1 MLRRSTAALWSLL
14 VSGFLSAAPTSQR
27 VKAWLFDHAFPE
39 AQPERFDKRRA
50 DPQKA
55 HMNEHPADP
64 SGRPHGLHPLALTM
78 DRAVVWA
85 GGAVTLLL
93 AIRTAAL
100 FINPGSL
107 YSDET
112 QYWLW
117 SRELDWGYYSKPPMI
132 AWLIALSTAVFGDS
146 DWAVRL
152 FAPLLHTVTA
162 CLLGLTAA
170 RLYGPRAGALTA
182 IMWAVMPAVWLS
194 SGIMSTDA
202 ALMAGLSGGL
212 YAMVRLRE
220 GAGWPFAI
228 GLGLALAFAFLAK
241 YAAIYFFAGAA
252 LAVLID
258 SPVRRALISWR
269 GVLALAVFVVPAGG
283 NIAWNAAND
292 FATLSHTA
300 DNANWG
306 ADMFNPGEAVSF
318 LADQLAV
325 FGPVMVIALIA
336 AIIAAARAWRP
347 DWSAA
352 RAELMLAA
360 FAAPPLLIVAFQA
373 FLSRAH
379 ANWAASAYAA
389 GTILAVAFLL
399 RGPVWR
405 RWALYASILLHV
417 GAGTGMMVL
426 TASPRLADAAGA
438 ESAFHRV
445 REWPATADALADAA
459 RETRA
464 AALVFDNRNDFHQM
478 QRYGSAFPAPLF
490 MWRRYENAH
499 NYADTVWPLP
509 SAFEGEVLVVS
520 QRPFEA
526 PLMDEDFAHFEPA
539 GQIVI
544 ALGPTRTRRY
554 QLFLA
559 KGYAPVPRDDAFEAR
574 TRALV
579 EEARAQR

>member
-1 MLRRSTAALWSLL
+1 MWAL
-14 VSGFLSAAPTSQR
+14 GTIA
-27 VKAWLFDHAFPE
+27 
-39 AQPERFDKRRA
+39 
-50 DPQKA
+50 
-55 HMNEHPADP
+55 
-64 SGRPHGLHPLALTM
+64 
-78 DRAVVWA
+78 
-85 GGAVTLLL
+85 LLL

-107 YSDET
+107 YADET

-220 GAGWPFAI
+220 GAGWPFAVM
-228 GLGLALAFAFLAK
+228 LGLALAFAFLAK

-252 LAVLID
+252 LAILVD
-258 SPVRRALISWR
+258 APVRRALISWR
-269 GVLALAVFVVPAGG
+269 GALALAVFAAPAGG
-283 NIAWNAAND
+283 NMAWNAAND

-306 ADMFNPGEAVSF
+306 ADMFNPGEALSF
-318 LADQLAV
+318 VADQLAV
-325 FGPVMVIALIA
+325 FGPVMFIALIA
-336 AIIAAARAWRP
+336 AIIAAARSWRP
-347 DWSAA
+347 GWSAA
-352 RAELMLAA
+352 RPELMLTA
-360 FAAPPLLIVAFQA
+360 FAAPPLLIVAVQA

-379 ANWAASAYAA
+379 ANWGAAAYAA
-389 GTILAVAFLL
+389 GIILAVAFLL
-399 RGPVWR
+399 RGPRWR
-405 RWALYASILLHV
+405 RWVLAVSVVLHV
-417 GAGTGMMVL
+417 AAGAGMMTL
-426 TASPRLADAAGA
+426 GAAPRLADAAGA

-445 REWPATADALADAA
+445 REWPATADAVAAAA
-459 RETRA
+459 RETGA

-478 QRYGSAFPAPLF
+478 QRYGTAIPAPLF
-490 MWRRYENAH
+490 MWRRYEGAH

-509 SAFEGEVLVVS
+509 PGFEGEVLVVS

-526 PLMDEDFAHFEPA
+526 PLMDEDFARFEPA

-559 KGYAPVPRDDAFEAR
+559 EGYAPVPRDDAFEAR
-574 TRALV
+574 ARALA
-579 EEARAQR
+579 EATRAQR